1 LQRRRPV
8 LAEAAAKRGKP
19 QMRFGLSRGN
29 CLWI

>member
-8 LAEAAAKRGKP
+8 LAEEAAKRGKA
-19 QMRFGLSRGN
+19 QMRFGLSGGN